1 MSPEI
6 LSGTEIEKAFQ
17 KALEDREF
25 SVWYQPQ
32 VDMRTGGIRGAEAL
46 VRWQKKDGEMILP
59 DLFVPVLE
67 KRGLMPL
74 LDEEVLRIV
83 CGDIRDMKHRKAS
96 FCPVSVNLSRM
107 HAGRR
112 EIMGVFREITEEYG
126 IREGELSFEITETAA
141 GAGEDDGDGMMRLV
155 RYLQKKGFQI
165 AMDDYGIGSSTLK
178 LLHEIHFD
186 ILKLDRF
193 FISRIGDPKAEII
206 LASTIAMAKALELEV
221 VAEGVENRE
230 QIRFL
235 LKHGCCYAQ
244 GYYYSR
250 PLTKEGYMMRR
261 MEDAQLCAED
271 GTADREETV

>member
-6 LSGTEIEKAFQ
+6 LSGTEIEKAFK

-46 VRWQKKDGEMILP
+46 VRWQKKNGEMILP

-126 IREGELSFEITETAA
+126 IRERCLPIRKHREAREKRYSFGYAVF
-141 GAGEDDGDGMMRLV
+141 L
-155 RYLQKKGFQI
+155 
-165 AMDDYGIGSSTLK
+165 
-178 LLHEIHFD
+178 
-186 ILKLDRF
+186 
-193 FISRIGDPKAEII
+193 I
-206 LASTIAMAKALELEV
+206 LALMK
-221 VAEGVENRE
+221 
-230 QIRFL
+230 
-235 LKHGCCYAQ
+235 
-244 GYYYSR
+244 
-250 PLTKEGYMMRR
+250 
-261 MEDAQLCAED
+261 
-271 GTADREETV
+271 